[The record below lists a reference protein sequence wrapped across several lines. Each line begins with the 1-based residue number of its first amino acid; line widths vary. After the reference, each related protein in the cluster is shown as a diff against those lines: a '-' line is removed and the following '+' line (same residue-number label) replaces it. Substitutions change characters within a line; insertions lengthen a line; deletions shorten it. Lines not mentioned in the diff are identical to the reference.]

1 MFLLVLLTCAATA
14 LSGCAKG
21 SGVNSPSLSP
31 AERDAQILAI
41 ADQFAASGDRQTA
54 EAALDEL
61 GLQDPAQAVLV
72 LAEAYIV
79 QNDEPEMTRRLA
91 QLAGA
96 LGPLSRMVSD
106 YLAANSSQAAAP
118 ADGQGAVASAALL
131 APTFTPLPPTAT
143 PTPLP
148 PTATPTPTPEPT
160 ITPTATPLPVP
171 RVVAN
176 AQGLNVRS
184 GPGTAY
190 PVIDEMRQDATADI
204 VGRSADGSWWQV
216 VLASGTQGW
225 VKASLVSASGP
236 LDGVE
241 IAQAPAPPATS
252 TPRPAPTP
260 APPAAPAAS
269 SPAPKPSTAYAIVG
283 FRLRPVG
290 QDAQRC
296 DGGDHN
302 IFVLVIDPAGNPI
315 DGVRVQEIYT
325 GIVHVTGDQGK
336 GPGRVEYDIY
346 RGGGGVVQIV
356 DDNNTPISPQSRG
369 MSADWPPFDLI
380 LEAGYCGCKPHP
392 DPESCRVDLENKGY
406 LFAVGHYVYEVT
418 FQRQY

>member
-1 MFLLVLLTCAATA
+1 MFLLVLLACAATA

-21 SGVNSPSLSP
+21 PDASSSTLSP

-41 ADQFAASGDRQTA
+41 ADQFAASGDRQAA
-54 EAALDEL
+54 EAALDKL
-61 GLQDPAQAVLV
+61 GLEDPAQAVLV
-72 LAEAYIV
+72 LAEAYIA
-79 QNDEPEMTRRLA
+79 QRGEPEMTRRLV

-96 LGPLSRMVSD
+96 LGPLSRMASD
-106 YLAANSSQAAAP
+106 YLAAASSQP
-118 ADGQGAVASAALL
+118 ASTEGQVAVAADALPT
-131 APTFTPLPPTAT
+131 PTFTPLPPTAT

-148 PTATPTPTPEPT
+148 PTD
-160 ITPTATPLPVP
+160 TPTATPEPTMVPTDTPVP
-171 RVVAN
+171 APRVAAD

-190 PVIDEMRQDATADI
+190 PVIDEMAAGASAEI
-204 VGRSADGSWWQV
+204 IGRNADGSWWQV
-216 VLASGTQGW
+216 VLANGTQGW

-241 IAQAPAPPATS
+241 IAQAPALPPTS
-252 TPRPAPTP
+252 TPRPAPTQ
-260 APPAAPAAS
+260 APPAAPAAPP
-269 SPAPKPSTAYAIVG
+269 PAPKPSTAYIITG

-302 IFVLVIDPAGNPI
+302 IFVLVVDPAGNPI
-315 DGVRVQEIYT
+315 DGVRVQEAYT

-369 MSADWPPFDLI
+369 MSADWPPFDLM

-392 DPESCRVDLENKGY
+392 DPESCRADLENKGY